1 MHKFLSLLLIS
12 TLLSPAAFAE
22 TAKCRI
28 QSAKPGSDFIPFVGG
43 KAMME
48 FESGHL
54 VIYPATGG
62 KPMFLATPERVSSFG
77 APREACTYGWEKIM
91 RGDQLRAMLM
101 KFNSCA
107 HEHATNSGLRGY
119 VRADFGF
126 DLADRSGH
134 YREIFLTPTGTP
146 PTAHMVFE
154 ECQVVE

>member
-1 MHKFLSLLLIS
+1 MFLPLLLA
-12 TLLSPAAFAE
+12 TFLLSPAAFAG

-28 QSAKPGSDFIPFVGG
+28 QSAKPGSPFIPFVGG
-43 KAMME
+43 KAVME
-48 FESGHL
+48 FDSGHL
-54 VIYPATGG
+54 VVYSAAAGTPL
-62 KPMFLATPERVSSFG
+62 FLATPERVSSFG

-91 RGDQLRAMLM
+91 RGDQLRLMLM

-107 HEHATNSGLRGY
+107 HQDEKNPGLRGY

-154 ECQVVE
+154 DCQVVE